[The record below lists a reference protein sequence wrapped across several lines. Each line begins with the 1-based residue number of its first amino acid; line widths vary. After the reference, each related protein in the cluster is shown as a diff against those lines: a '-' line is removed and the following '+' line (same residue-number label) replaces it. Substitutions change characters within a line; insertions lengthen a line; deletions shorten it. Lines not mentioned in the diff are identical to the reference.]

1 MENDTRLSHRPLR
14 EVVAEE
20 IRAMIMGGQIAP
32 GERLIEDK
40 LAAELGVSRNPVRE
54 AIRSLE
60 ATGLV
65 DVVPRK
71 GAYACLVDGED
82 IRQIQEL
89 RAAINGWA
97 AELAAT
103 RRTEDDVR
111 RLRSCVEAGRAASN
125 AGDGVRAAEQHR
137 EFHLAMED
145 AAGNPFIGLVLNP
158 LRHRTE
164 MVFSVLLDRRGALAW
179 DEHEAIFDAVVERD
193 TARARAL
200 VEAHILSALVHYEQ
214 AVESHEPLS

>member
-1 MENDTRLSHRPLR
+1 METDTRLTHRPLR

-71 GAYACLVDGED
+71 GAYACLVDGND

-97 AELAAT
+97 AELAAV
-103 RRTEDDVR
+103 RRTDGDVR
-111 RLRSCVEAGRAASN
+111 RLRSCVEAGRAASTPAPASTARWPPQV
-125 AGDGVRAAEQHR
+125 AGSPARRRSG
-137 EFHLAMED
+137 LATTPTRTS
-145 AAGNPFIGLVLNP
+145 GRCRGGLV
-158 LRHRTE
+158 R
-164 MVFSVLLDRRGALAW
+164 
-179 DEHEAIFDAVVERD
+179 
-193 TARARAL
+193 ARARAP
-200 VEAHILSALVHYEQ
+200 SR
-214 AVESHEPLS
+214 

>member
-1 MENDTRLSHRPLR
+1 MEADTRLTHRPLR

-20 IRAMIMGGQIAP
+20 IRSMIMSGEIAP

-71 GAYACLVDGED
+71 GAYACLVNGED

-97 AELAAT
+97 AELAAA
-103 RRTEDDVR
+103 RRTGEDIR
-111 RLRSCVEAGRAASN
+111 RLRSCVEAGRAASTTISC
-125 AGDGVRAAEQHR
+125 ARGRACRPA
-137 EFHLAMED
+137 
-145 AAGNPFIGLVLNP
+145 
-158 LRHRTE
+158 
-164 MVFSVLLDRRGALAW
+164 S
-179 DEHEAIFDAVVERD
+179 
-193 TARARAL
+193 
-200 VEAHILSALVHYEQ
+200 
-214 AVESHEPLS
+214 